1 MIQVYIISLKES
13 QRRLDTEKLV
23 LESNEKFKG
32 RCVFQIFDAISP
44 KHEDFE
50 KFVQELY
57 DAQSMLKSD
66 WFHSDYCYQ
75 ELLPQ
80 EFGCY
85 LSHYL
90 LWKECVKT
98 NQPVVILED
107 DVTLESNFMQ
117 ALEDCLKSPFD
128 FVRLYGHYWG
138 GHKTNL
144 CALPIYTEAE
154 EADYTEAEET
164 DYYIKAEAPIENHE
178 VTPPNSTQDTQ
189 QDFINETQQNP
200 KEPFEPCKIAPQKIS
215 FNQVVFKK
223 IKRKLNHFIGNILA
237 RTEVYKKLVAKY
249 DELTGK
255 YDELTGKYDELTG
268 KYDELTGKYDEL
280 TGKYDE
286 LTGKYD
292 ELTGKYDELTGK
304 YDELTGKY
312 DELTG
317 KYDELTGKYDELTGK
332 YESLLAKEANIKETF
347 WERRADNEKEA
358 FFLEHFYLTSVY
370 VSTTAGYYI
379 TPKGTKT
386 FIEATE
392 RFKIIEPVDMFINNP
407 TYHDIA
413 NFTYMPCPVSLNKH
427 AFNSTIQNAKKPDI
441 SLKPPKK
448 SYFDNLFYHQ
458 LNTRKCLRAFHKYSK
473 QYDHLK
479 TPKEV

>member
-107 DVTLESNFMQ
+107 DVALESNFMQ

-138 GHKTNL
+138 GHKTDL
-144 CALPIYTEAE
+144 RTLPIYTEAE
-154 EADYTEAEET
+154 ET
-164 DYYIKAEAPIENHE
+164 DYIESEVPIENHE
-178 VTPPNSTQDTQ
+178 VN
-189 QDFINETQQNP
+189 FMVFNRHFRLYI
-200 KEPFEPCKIAPQKIS
+200 IS
-215 FNQVVFKK
+215 LFGLCIDRESAQIGFMASPIMPIESHK
-223 IKRKLNHFIGNILA
+223 IKR
-237 RTEVYKKLVAKY
+237 
-249 DELTGK
+249 
-255 YDELTGKYDELTG
+255 
-268 KYDELTGKYDEL
+268 
-280 TGKYDE
+280 
-286 LTGKYD
+286 
-292 ELTGKYDELTGK
+292 
-304 YDELTGKY
+304 
-312 DELTG
+312 
-317 KYDELTGKYDELTGK
+317 
-332 YESLLAKEANIKETF
+332 
-347 WERRADNEKEA
+347 A
-358 FFLEHFYLTSVY
+358 FQAIF
-370 VSTTAGYYI
+370 
-379 TPKGTKT
+379 
-386 FIEATE
+386 
-392 RFKIIEPVDMFINNP
+392 
-407 TYHDIA
+407 
-413 NFTYMPCPVSLNKH
+413 
-427 AFNSTIQNAKKPDI
+427 
-441 SLKPPKK
+441 
-448 SYFDNLFYHQ
+448 
-458 LNTRKCLRAFHKYSK
+458 
-473 QYDHLK
+473 
-479 TPKEV
+479 

>member
-1 MIQVYIISLKES
+1 MTQVYIISLKES

-85 LSHYL
+85 LSHYF

-107 DVTLESNFMQ
+107 DVALESNFMQ

-144 CALPIYTEAE
+144 HSLPIYTETE
-154 EADYTEAEET
+154 EAEASIEKT
-164 DYYIKAEAPIENHE
+164 PIENHE
-178 VTPPNSTQDTQ
+178 VTPPPPNPTQDVQQDSIIETQ
-189 QDFINETQQNP
+189 QDP
-200 KEPFEPCKIAPQKIS
+200 KGLSEPCKIAPQKIS
-215 FNQVVFKK
+215 FNPVVFRK

-237 RTEVYKKLVAKY
+237 RTEVYKKL
-249 DELTGK
+249 TGK
-255 YDELTGKYDELTG
+255 YDELTA
-268 KYDELTGKYDEL
+268 
-280 TGKYDE
+280 
-286 LTGKYD
+286 
-292 ELTGKYDELTGK
+292 
-304 YDELTGKY
+304 
-312 DELTG
+312 
-317 KYDELTGKYDELTGK
+317 K
-332 YESLLAKEANIKETF
+332 YESLLAKEVNIKETF
-347 WERRADNEKEA
+347 WESRADNEKEVL
-358 FFLEHFYLTSVY
+358 FLEHFYLTSVY
-370 VSTTAGYYI
+370 VATTAGYYL
-379 TPKGTKT
+379 TPKGAKT

-392 RFKIIEPVDMFINNP
+392 RFKIIEPVDMFMNNP
-407 TYHDIA
+407 TYHDVA
-413 NFTYMPCPVSLNKH
+413 NFTYLPCPVSLNKH

-448 SYFDNLFYHQ
+448 SYFDNLFYHKF
-458 LNTRKCLRAFHKYSK
+458 NARKCLKAFNKYSK
-473 QYDHLK
+473 QYAPLK

>member
-1 MIQVYIISLKES
+1 MTQVYIISLKES

-90 LWKECVKT
+90 LWKECVKL

-107 DVTLESNFMQ
+107 DVVLESHFMQ

-144 CALPIYTEAE
+144 CALPIYTETE
-154 EADYTEAEET
+154 EAEASIEKT
-164 DYYIKAEAPIENHE
+164 PIENYE
-178 VTPPNSTQDTQ
+178 VTPPPPNPAQDAQQDSIIETQ
-189 QDFINETQQNP
+189 QDP
-200 KEPFEPCKIAPQKIS
+200 KELSESCKIAPQKTS
-215 FNQVVFKK
+215 FNPVVFKK
-223 IKRKLNHFIGNILA
+223 IKRKLNRFIGNILA
-237 RTEVYKKLVAKY
+237 RTEAYKNLVSKYNDLTKKYNDLTKKYNDLTKKYNDLTKKYNDLNKNIAEKY
-249 DELTGK
+249 DELT
-255 YDELTGKYDELTG
+255 T
-268 KYDELTGKYDEL
+268 
-280 TGKYDE
+280 
-286 LTGKYD
+286 
-292 ELTGKYDELTGK
+292 
-304 YDELTGKY
+304 
-312 DELTG
+312 
-317 KYDELTGKYDELTGK
+317 K
-332 YESLLAKEANIKETF
+332 YESLLAKETNIKETF
-347 WERRADNEKEA
+347 WESRADSEKEA

-370 VSTTAGYYI
+370 VATTAGYYL
-379 TPKGTKT
+379 TPKGAKT

-392 RFKIIEPVDMFINNP
+392 RFKIIEPVDMFMNNP
-407 TYHDIA
+407 TYHDVA
-413 NFTYMPCPVSLNKH
+413 NLTYLPLPVSLNKH
-427 AFNSTIQNAKKPDI
+427 CKISTIQNLKKSDI
-441 SLKPPKK
+441 SLSGPKK
-448 SYFDNLFYHQ
+448 SYFDNLFYHKFNAQ
-458 LNTRKCLRAFHKYSK
+458 KCLKAFHKYSK
-473 QYDHLK
+473 QYAPLK

>member
-1 MIQVYIISLKES
+1 MIGVYIISLKES

-23 LESNEKFKG
+23 SESNEKFKG

-66 WFHSDYCYQ
+66 WFHSDYCCG

-107 DVTLESNFMQ
+107 DVVLESNFMQ

-128 FVRLYGHYWG
+128 FVRLYGHYWNF
-138 GHKTNL
+138 HKTNL
-144 CALPIYTEAE
+144 CTLLLERDAVESVG
-154 EADYTEAEET
+154 ET
-164 DYYIKAEAPIENHE
+164 PVENHE
-178 VTPPNSTQDTQ
+178 VTPPPNSTQDAQ
-189 QDFINETQQNP
+189 QDFIMEMQQDS
-200 KEPFEPCKIAPQKIS
+200 KELSESCKIAPPKTS

-223 IKRKLNHFIGNILA
+223 VKRKLNRFIGNVLA
-237 RTEVYKKLVAKY
+237 RTEVYKQLVAKY
-249 DELTGK
+249 DDLTGK
-255 YDELTGKYDELTG
+255 YDD
-268 KYDELTGKYDEL
+268 
-280 TGKYDE
+280 
-286 LTGKYD
+286 
-292 ELTGKYDELTGK
+292 
-304 YDELTGKY
+304 
-312 DELTG
+312 
-317 KYDELTGKYDELTGK
+317 LTGK

-347 WERRADNEKEA
+347 LERRADSEKEA
-358 FFLEHFYLTSVY
+358 LFLEHFYLTSVY
-370 VSTTAGYYI
+370 VASTAGYYL
-379 TPKGTKT
+379 TPKGAKT

-407 TYHDIA
+407 TYHDVA
-413 NFTYMPCPVSLNKH
+413 TLTYLPLPLSLSKH
-427 AFNSTIQNAKKPDI
+427 CKISIIQNLKKSDI
-441 SLKPPKK
+441 SLSGPKK
-448 SYFDNLFYHQ
+448 SYFDNLFYDQ

-479 TPKEV
+479 TPKEG

>member
-1 MIQVYIISLKES
+1 MTQVYIISLKES
-13 QRRLDTEKLV
+13 QRRLDTEKLI

-50 KFVQELY
+50 KFIQELY

-66 WFHSDYCYQ
+66 WFHSDWCCG

-85 LSHYL
+85 LSHYF

-98 NQPVVILED
+98 NQPIVILED

-128 FVRLYGHYWG
+128 FVKLFGWYWNF
-138 GHKTNL
+138 HKTNL
-144 CALPIYTEAE
+144 HTLPLERDAVESVGETPIEDHVKTEAP
-154 EADYTEAEET
+154 ET
-164 DYYIKAEAPIENHE
+164 PIENHE
-178 VTPPNSTQDTQ
+178 VTPPPPNPTQDAQ
-189 QDFINETQQNP
+189 QDFIIETQQEELSN
-200 KEPFEPCKIAPQKIS
+200 PCKIAPQKIS
-215 FNQVVFKK
+215 FNPVIFRK

-237 RTEVYKKLVAKY
+237 RTEVYKNLTKKY
-249 DELTGK
+249 DDLTKK
-255 YDELTGKYDELTG
+255 YDDLTKKYDDLTK
-268 KYDELTGKYDEL
+268 KYDDLTKKYDDL
-280 TGKYDE
+280 T
-286 LTGKYD
+286 T
-292 ELTGKYDELTGK
+292 
-304 YDELTGKY
+304 
-312 DELTG
+312 
-317 KYDELTGKYDELTGK
+317 KYDELTGK

-347 WERRADNEKEA
+347 WERRADSEEEA

-370 VSTTAGYYI
+370 VASTAGYYI
-379 TPKGTKT
+379 TPKGAKT

-407 TYHDIA
+407 TYHDVA
-413 NFTYMPCPVSLNKH
+413 TLTYLPLPVSLNKH
-427 AFNSTIQNAKKPDI
+427 CKISTIQNLKKSDI
-441 SLKPPKK
+441 SLIGPKK
-448 SYFDNLFYHQ
+448 SYFDNLLYDQ
-458 LNTRKCLRAFHKYSK
+458 LNTRKCLRAFHKYSRR
-473 QYDHLK
+473 YAPLK

>member
-44 KHEDFE
+44 KHQDFE

-75 ELLPQ
+75 ELLPR

-98 NQPVVILED
+98 NQPVIILED

-117 ALEDCLKSPFD
+117 ALEDCLRSPFD

-144 CALPIYTEAE
+144 CALPIYTEV
-154 EADYTEAEET
+154 EET
-164 DYYIKAEAPIENHE
+164 DYIEAEAPIENHE
-178 VTPPNSTQDTQ
+178 VTPPPPNPAQDTQ
-189 QDFINETQQNP
+189 QDFIIETQQDP
-200 KEPFEPCKIAPQKIS
+200 KELSEPCKIAPQKIS

-237 RTEVYKKLVAKY
+237 RTEVYKKLTGKY
-249 DELTGK
+249 DDLTGK
-255 YDELTGKYDELTG
+255 YDELTK
-268 KYDELTGKYDEL
+268 
-280 TGKYDE
+280 
-286 LTGKYD
+286 
-292 ELTGKYDELTGK
+292 
-304 YDELTGKY
+304 
-312 DELTG
+312 
-317 KYDELTGKYDELTGK
+317 K

-347 WERRADNEKEA
+347 WERRADSEKEA

-370 VSTTAGYYI
+370 VATTAGYYI
-379 TPKGTKT
+379 TPKGAKT
-386 FIEATE
+386 FIDATE

-413 NFTYMPCPVSLNKH
+413 NFTYVPCPVSLNKH

-448 SYFDNLFYHQ
+448 SYFDNLFYNQ
-458 LNTRKCLRAFHKYSK
+458 LNTKKCLRAFHKYSK
-473 QYDHLK
+473 QYAPLK

>member
-1 MIQVYIISLKES
+1 MTQVYIISLKES

-57 DAQSMLKSD
+57 DVQSMLKSD

-85 LSHYL
+85 LSHYF
-90 LWKECVKT
+90 LWKECVKL

-107 DVTLESNFMQ
+107 DVALESNFMQ

-144 CALPIYTEAE
+144 HSLPIYTEAE
-154 EADYTEAEET
+154 EAEASIEKT
-164 DYYIKAEAPIENHE
+164 PIENHE
-178 VTPPNSTQDTQ
+178 VTPPPPNPTQDTQ
-189 QDFINETQQNP
+189 QDSIMETQQDL
-200 KEPFEPCKIAPQKIS
+200 KELSEPCKIAPQKTS
-215 FNQVVFKK
+215 FNPVIFRK
-223 IKRKLNHFIGNILA
+223 IKRKLNRFIGSILA
-237 RTEVYKKLVAKY
+237 RTEVYKNLVSKYDDLTKKYDDLTDDLNKNIAEKY

-255 YDELTGKYDELTG
+255 YDELTGKYDELTDDLN
-268 KYDELTGKYDEL
+268 KNIAE
-280 TGKYDE
+280 
-286 LTGKYD
+286 
-292 ELTGKYDELTGK
+292 
-304 YDELTGKY
+304 
-312 DELTG
+312 

-332 YESLLAKEANIKETF
+332 YESLLAKETNIKETF
-347 WERRADNEKEA
+347 WESRTDSEKEA
-358 FFLEHFYLTSVY
+358 LFLEHFYLTSVY
-370 VSTTAGYYI
+370 VATTAGYYL
-379 TPKGTKT
+379 TPKGAKT

-392 RFKIIEPVDMFINNP
+392 RFKIIEPVDMFMNNP
-407 TYHDIA
+407 TYHDVA
-413 NFTYMPCPVSLNKH
+413 NFTYLPCPISLNKH

-448 SYFDNLFYHQ
+448 SYFDNLFYHKF
-458 LNTRKCLRAFHKYSK
+458 NARKCLKAFNKYSK
-473 QYDHLK
+473 QYAPLK

>member
-44 KHEDFE
+44 KHQDFE

-75 ELLPQ
+75 ELLPR

-107 DVTLESNFMQ
+107 DVALESNFMQ

-154 EADYTEAEET
+154 V
-164 DYYIKAEAPIENHE
+164 PIENHE
-178 VTPPNSTQDTQ
+178 VTPPPPNSTQDTQ
-189 QDFINETQQNP
+189 QDFINDTQQNP
-200 KEPFEPCKIAPQKIS
+200 KEPSEPCKIAPQKVS

-237 RTEVYKKLVAKY
+237 RTEAYKKLV
-249 DELTGK
+249 T
-255 YDELTGKYDELTG
+255 
-268 KYDELTGKYDEL
+268 
-280 TGKYDE
+280 
-286 LTGKYD
+286 
-292 ELTGKYDELTGK
+292 KYDELTGK

-370 VSTTAGYYI
+370 VSTTAGYYL
-379 TPKGTKT
+379 TPKGAKT

-413 NFTYMPCPVSLNKH
+413 NFTYVPCPVSLNKH

-448 SYFDNLFYHQ
+448 SYFDNLFYNQ
-458 LNTRKCLRAFHKYSK
+458 LNTKKCLRAFYKYSK
-473 QYDHLK
+473 QYAPLK
-479 TPKEV
+479 TPKES

>member
-1 MIQVYIISLKES
+1 MTQVYIISLKES

-23 LESNEKFKG
+23 SESNEKFKG

-50 KFVQELY
+50 KFIQELY
-57 DAQSMLKSD
+57 DSSSLLKSD

-85 LSHYL
+85 LSHYF

-98 NQPVVILED
+98 NQPIVILED
-107 DVTLESNFMQ
+107 DVALESHFMQ

-144 CALPIYTEAE
+144 CSLPIYTENE
-154 EADYTEAEET
+154 ETEASMEKT
-164 DYYIKAEAPIENHE
+164 PTENHE
-178 VTPPNSTQDTQ
+178 VTPPPPNPAQDTQ
-189 QDFINETQQNP
+189 QDFIIETQQEELSN
-200 KEPFEPCKIAPQKIS
+200 PCKIAPQKTS
-215 FNQVVFKK
+215 FNPVVFKK
-223 IKRKLNHFIGNILA
+223 IKRKLNRFIGSVLA
-237 RTEVYKKLVAKY
+237 RTEVYKK
-249 DELTGK
+249 
-255 YDELTGKYDELTG
+255 
-268 KYDELTGKYDEL
+268 
-280 TGKYDE
+280 
-286 LTGKYD
+286 
-292 ELTGKYDELTGK
+292 LTGKYDELTGK

-347 WERRADNEKEA
+347 WERRADSEKEV

-370 VSTTAGYYI
+370 VASTAGYYL
-379 TPKGTKT
+379 TPKGAKT

-407 TYHDIA
+407 TYHDVA
-413 NFTYMPCPVSLNKH
+413 NLTYLPCPVSLNKH
-427 AFNSTIQNAKKPDI
+427 AFNSTIQGVKKPDI
-441 SLKPPKK
+441 SLKPPRK
-448 SYFDNLFYHQ
+448 SYFDNLFYHKFNAQ
-458 LNTRKCLRAFHKYSK
+458 KCLKAFNKYSK
-473 QYDHLK
+473 QYAHLK

>member
-1 MIQVYIISLKES
+1 MIGVYIISLKES

-23 LESNEKFKG
+23 SESNEKFKG

-50 KFVQELY
+50 KFIQELY

-66 WFHSDYCYQ
+66 WFHSDWCCG

-85 LSHYL
+85 LSHYFC
-90 LWKECVKT
+90 WKECVKT

-107 DVTLESNFMQ
+107 DVALESNFMQ

-144 CALPIYTEAE
+144 HALPIYTENENE
-154 EADYTEAEET
+154 EVEV
-164 DYYIKAEAPIENHE
+164 PIENHAEAKASMEKTPIENYE
-178 VTPPNSTQDTQ
+178 VTPPPNPTQDTQ
-189 QDFINETQQNP
+189 QDFIIETQQEELSN
-200 KEPFEPCKIAPQKIS
+200 PCKIAPQKTS
-215 FNQVVFKK
+215 FNPVIFKK

-237 RTEVYKKLVAKY
+237 RTEVYKK
-249 DELTGK
+249 
-255 YDELTGKYDELTG
+255 
-268 KYDELTGKYDEL
+268 
-280 TGKYDE
+280 
-286 LTGKYD
+286 
-292 ELTGKYDELTGK
+292 
-304 YDELTGKY
+304 
-312 DELTG
+312 LTG

-347 WERRADNEKEA
+347 WERRADSEEEA

-370 VSTTAGYYI
+370 VASTAGYYI
-379 TPKGTKT
+379 TPKGAKT

-407 TYHDIA
+407 TYHDVA
-413 NFTYMPCPVSLNKH
+413 TLTYLPLPVSLNKH
-427 AFNSTIQNAKKPDI
+427 CKISTIQNLKKSDI
-441 SLKPPKK
+441 SLSGPKK
-448 SYFDNLFYHQ
+448 SYLDNLLYDQ
-458 LNTRKCLRAFHKYSK
+458 LNTRKCLKAFHKYSRR
-473 QYDHLK
+473 YAPLK
-479 TPKEV
+479 TPKEI

>member
-75 ELLPQ
+75 ELLPR

-107 DVTLESNFMQ
+107 DVMLESNFMQ

-144 CALPIYTEAE
+144 HALPIYTEAE
-154 EADYTEAEET
+154 ETDYTEV
-164 DYYIKAEAPIENHE
+164 EAPIENHE
-178 VTPPNSTQDTQ
+178 VTPPPNSTQDTQ
-189 QDFINETQQNP
+189 QDLINETQQNP
-200 KEPFEPCKIAPQKIS
+200 KEPSEPCKITPQKIS

-249 DELTGK
+249 DDFTGKYDDLTGK
-255 YDELTGKYDELTG
+255 YDDLTGKYDDLTG
-268 KYDELTGKYDEL
+268 KYDDLTGKYD
-280 TGKYDE
+280 D
-286 LTGKYD
+286 
-292 ELTGKYDELTGK
+292 
-304 YDELTGKY
+304 
-312 DELTG
+312 
-317 KYDELTGKYDELTGK
+317 LTGK

-347 WERRADNEKEA
+347 WERRADSEKEA

-370 VSTTAGYYI
+370 VSTTAGYYL
-379 TPKGTKT
+379 TPKGAKT

-413 NFTYMPCPVSLNKH
+413 NFTYMPCPISLNKH

-441 SLKPPKK
+441 SLKPPRK
-448 SYFDNLFYHQ
+448 SYFDNLFYHKFNAQ
-458 LNTRKCLRAFHKYSK
+458 KCLKAFHKYSK
-473 QYDHLK
+473 QYAPLK

>member
-1 MIQVYIISLKES
+1 MTQVYIISLKES
-13 QRRLDTEKLV
+13 QRRLDTEKLI

-44 KHEDFE
+44 KHQDFE

-57 DAQSMLKSD
+57 DVQSMLKSD

-85 LSHYL
+85 LSHYF

-144 CALPIYTEAE
+144 RALPIYTEAE
-154 EADYTEAEET
+154 EAEAPMEKT
-164 DYYIKAEAPIENHE
+164 PIENHE
-178 VTPPNSTQDTQ
+178 VTPPPNPAQDVQ
-189 QDFINETQQNP
+189 QDCIIETQQNL
-200 KEPFEPCKIAPQKIS
+200 KELSEPCKIAPQKTS
-215 FNQVVFKK
+215 FNPVVFKK
-223 IKRKLNHFIGNILA
+223 IKRKLNRFIGSILA
-237 RTEVYKKLVAKY
+237 RTEAYKNVVSKY
-249 DELTGK
+249 DDLTTKYDDLTGK
-255 YDELTGKYDELTG
+255 YDELNKNIAEKYDDLT
-268 KYDELTGKYDEL
+268 K
-280 TGKYDE
+280 
-286 LTGKYD
+286 
-292 ELTGKYDELTGK
+292 
-304 YDELTGKY
+304 
-312 DELTG
+312 
-317 KYDELTGKYDELTGK
+317 K

-347 WERRADNEKEA
+347 WESRADNEKEA
-358 FFLEHFYLTSVY
+358 LFLEHFYLTSVY
-370 VSTTAGYYI
+370 VATTAGYYL
-379 TPKGTKT
+379 TPKGAKT

-392 RFKIIEPVDMFINNP
+392 RFKIIEPVDMFMNNP
-407 TYHDIA
+407 TYHDVA
-413 NFTYMPCPVSLNKH
+413 NFTYLPCPVSLNKH

-441 SLKPPKK
+441 SLKPPRK
-448 SYFDNLFYHQ
+448 SYFDNLFYHKF
-458 LNTRKCLRAFHKYSK
+458 NAKKCLKAFHKYSK
-473 QYDHLK
+473 QYAYLK

>member
-13 QRRLDTEKLV
+13 QRRLDIEKLV

-57 DAQSMLKSD
+57 DSSSLLKSD

-107 DVTLESNFMQ
+107 DVVLESNFMQ

-144 CALPIYTEAE
+144 RTLPIYTEAE
-154 EADYTEAEET
+154 EAEAL
-164 DYYIKAEAPIENHE
+164 IENHE
-178 VTPPNSTQDTQ
+178 VTPPPPPNPTQDTQ
-189 QDFINETQQNP
+189 QDLIIETQQ
-200 KEPFEPCKIAPQKIS
+200 KEPSEPCKIVPQKIS

-280 TGKYDE
+280 TGKY
-286 LTGKYD
+286 
-292 ELTGKYDELTGK
+292 
-304 YDELTGKY
+304 
-312 DELTG
+312 
-317 KYDELTGKYDELTGK
+317 
-332 YESLLAKEANIKETF
+332 ESLLAKETNIKETF
-347 WERRADNEKEA
+347 WERRVDSEKEA

-370 VSTTAGYYI
+370 VASTAGYYL
-379 TPKGTKT
+379 TPKGAKT

-413 NFTYMPCPVSLNKH
+413 NFTYVPCPVSLNKH

-458 LNTRKCLRAFHKYSK
+458 LNTRKCLRAFHKYSR

>member
-1 MIQVYIISLKES
+1 MIGVYIISLKES

-23 LESNEKFKG
+23 LKSNEKFKG
-32 RCVFQIFDAISP
+32 RCAFQIFDAISP

-107 DVTLESNFMQ
+107 DVVLESNFMQ
-117 ALEDCLKSPFD
+117 ALEDCLNSPFD

-144 CALPIYTEAE
+144 HSLPIYTEAE
-154 EADYTEAEET
+154 EAEVPMEKT
-164 DYYIKAEAPIENHE
+164 PIENYE
-178 VTPPNSTQDTQ
+178 VTPPPPNPTQDAQQDSIMETQ
-189 QDFINETQQNP
+189 QDP
-200 KEPFEPCKIAPQKIS
+200 KELSEPCKIAPQKIS
-215 FNQVVFKK
+215 FNPVVFRK

-237 RTEVYKKLVAKY
+237 RTEVYKNLVSKYDDLTTKYDDLTTKYDDLTTKYDDLTTKYDDLTTKY
-249 DELTGK
+249 DELT
-255 YDELTGKYDELTG
+255 T
-268 KYDELTGKYDEL
+268 
-280 TGKYDE
+280 
-286 LTGKYD
+286 
-292 ELTGKYDELTGK
+292 
-304 YDELTGKY
+304 
-312 DELTG
+312 
-317 KYDELTGKYDELTGK
+317 KYDELTGK
-332 YESLLAKEANIKETF
+332 YESLLAKETNIKETF
-347 WERRADNEKEA
+347 WERRADSEKEA

-370 VSTTAGYYI
+370 VATTAGYYI
-379 TPKGTKT
+379 TPKGAKT

-407 TYHDIA
+407 TYHNVA
-413 NFTYMPCPVSLNKH
+413 NFTYLPCPVSLNKH

-441 SLKPPKK
+441 SLKPPRK
-448 SYFDNLFYHQ
+448 SYFDNLFYHKF
-458 LNTRKCLRAFHKYSK
+458 NARKCLKAFHKYSK
-473 QYDHLK
+473 QYAPLK
-479 TPKEV
+479 TPKES

>member
-1 MIQVYIISLKES
+1 MICVYIISLKES

-44 KHEDFE
+44 KHQDFE
-50 KFVQELY
+50 KFIQELY

-66 WFHSDYCYQ
+66 WFHSDWCRG

-90 LWKECVKT
+90 LWKECVKL

-107 DVTLESNFMQ
+107 DVALESNFMQ

-128 FVRLYGHYWG
+128 FVKLFGWYWNF
-138 GHKTNL
+138 HKTNL
-144 CALPIYTEAE
+144 RTLPLERDAVESMGETPIEDHAKTKEAE
-154 EADYTEAEET
+154 T
-164 DYYIKAEAPIENHE
+164 PIENYE
-178 VTPPNSTQDTQ
+178 VTPLPPNPTQDAQQDSIIETQ
-189 QDFINETQQNP
+189 QDP
-200 KEPFEPCKIAPQKIS
+200 KELSEPCKIAPQKIS
-215 FNQVVFKK
+215 FNPVVFKK
-223 IKRKLNHFIGNILA
+223 IKRKLNRFIGSILA
-237 RTEVYKKLVAKY
+237 RTEVYKK
-249 DELTGK
+249 
-255 YDELTGKYDELTG
+255 
-268 KYDELTGKYDEL
+268 
-280 TGKYDE
+280 
-286 LTGKYD
+286 
-292 ELTGKYDELTGK
+292 
-304 YDELTGKY
+304 
-312 DELTG
+312 LTG

-347 WERRADNEKEA
+347 WERRADSEKEA

-370 VSTTAGYYI
+370 VASTAGYYI
-379 TPKGTKT
+379 TPKGAKT

-407 TYHDIA
+407 TYHDVA
-413 NFTYMPCPVSLNKH
+413 TLTYLPLPVSLNKH
-427 AFNSTIQNAKKPDI
+427 CKISTIQNLKKSDI
-441 SLKPPKK
+441 SLSGPKK
-448 SYFDNLFYHQ
+448 SYFDNLFYDQ
-458 LNTRKCLRAFHKYSK
+458 LNTRKCLRAFHKYSRR
-473 QYDHLK
+473 YAPLK

>member
-1 MIQVYIISLKES
+1 MTQVYIISLKES

-66 WFHSDYCYQ
+66 WFHSDWCCG

-144 CALPIYTEAE
+144 HALHIYTEAE
-154 EADYTEAEET
+154 EAEVPMEKT
-164 DYYIKAEAPIENHE
+164 PIENHE
-178 VTPPNSTQDTQ
+178 VTPP
-189 QDFINETQQNP
+189 P
-200 KEPFEPCKIAPQKIS
+200 PQS
-215 FNQVVFKK
+215 HT
-223 IKRKLNHFIGNILA
+223 RCATRL
-237 RTEVYKKLVAKY
+237 
-249 DELTGK
+249 
-255 YDELTGKYDELTG
+255 
-268 KYDELTGKYDEL
+268 
-280 TGKYDE
+280 
-286 LTGKYD
+286 
-292 ELTGKYDELTGK
+292 
-304 YDELTGKY
+304 
-312 DELTG
+312 
-317 KYDELTGKYDELTGK
+317 
-332 YESLLAKEANIKETF
+332 
-347 WERRADNEKEA
+347 
-358 FFLEHFYLTSVY
+358 
-370 VSTTAGYYI
+370 YY
-379 TPKGTKT
+379 
-386 FIEATE
+386 
-392 RFKIIEPVDMFINNP
+392 
-407 TYHDIA
+407 
-413 NFTYMPCPVSLNKH
+413 
-427 AFNSTIQNAKKPDI
+427 
-441 SLKPPKK
+441 
-448 SYFDNLFYHQ
+448 
-458 LNTRKCLRAFHKYSK
+458 
-473 QYDHLK
+473 
-479 TPKEV
+479 

>member
-1 MIQVYIISLKES
+1 MICVYIISLKES

-57 DAQSMLKSD
+57 DSSSMLKSD

-75 ELLPQ
+75 ELLPR

-107 DVTLESNFMQ
+107 DVALESNFMQ
-117 ALEDCLKSPFD
+117 ALEYCLKSPFD

-144 CALPIYTEAE
+144 CALPIYTEI
-154 EADYTEAEET
+154 EET
-164 DYYIKAEAPIENHE
+164 DYTDYTETEAPIENHE
-178 VTPPNSTQDTQ
+178 VTPPPPNSTQDTQ
-189 QDFINETQQNP
+189 QDFINDTQQNP
-200 KEPFEPCKIAPQKIS
+200 KEPSNPCKIAPQKIS

-237 RTEVYKKLVAKY
+237 RTEVHKKLVAKY
-249 DELTGK
+249 DDLTGK
-255 YDELTGKYDELTG
+255 YDDLTGKYDDLTG
-268 KYDELTGKYDEL
+268 KYDDLTGKYD
-280 TGKYDE
+280 D
-286 LTGKYD
+286 
-292 ELTGKYDELTGK
+292 
-304 YDELTGKY
+304 
-312 DELTG
+312 
-317 KYDELTGKYDELTGK
+317 LTGK

-347 WERRADNEKEA
+347 WERRADSEKEA

-370 VSTTAGYYI
+370 VSTTAGYYL
-379 TPKGTKT
+379 TPKGAKT

-413 NFTYMPCPVSLNKH
+413 NFTYVPCPVSLNKH

-458 LNTRKCLRAFHKYSK
+458 LNTKKCLRAFHKYSK
-473 QYDHLK
+473 QYAPLK

>member
-1 MIQVYIISLKES
+1 MIQVYIISLNES

-23 LESNEKFKG
+23 LESNEKFKD

-44 KHEDFE
+44 KHQDFE
-50 KFVQELY
+50 KFIQELY

-75 ELLPQ
+75 ELLPR

-98 NQPVVILED
+98 NQPIVILED
-107 DVTLESNFMQ
+107 DAMLESHFMQ

-144 CALPIYTEAE
+144 RALPIYTEAE
-154 EADYTEAEET
+154 EAEASIEKT
-164 DYYIKAEAPIENHE
+164 PIENHE
-178 VTPPNSTQDTQ
+178 VTPPPPNPAQDAQQDCIIETQ
-189 QDFINETQQNP
+189 QDP
-200 KEPFEPCKIAPQKIS
+200 KELSEPCKITPQKIS
-215 FNQVVFKK
+215 FNPVVFKK

-237 RTEVYKKLVAKY
+237 RTEVYKNLVSKYDDLTTKYDDLTTKYDDLTTKYDDLNKNIAEKY
-249 DELTGK
+249 DELM
-255 YDELTGKYDELTG
+255 
-268 KYDELTGKYDEL
+268 
-280 TGKYDE
+280 
-286 LTGKYD
+286 
-292 ELTGKYDELTGK
+292 
-304 YDELTGKY
+304 
-312 DELTG
+312 
-317 KYDELTGKYDELTGK
+317 GK
-332 YESLLAKEANIKETF
+332 YESLLAKETNIKETF
-347 WERRADNEKEA
+347 WESRADNEKEVL
-358 FFLEHFYLTSVY
+358 FLEHFYLTSVY
-370 VSTTAGYYI
+370 VATTAGYYL
-379 TPKGTKT
+379 TPKGAKT

-392 RFKIIEPVDMFINNP
+392 RFKIIEPVDMFMNNP
-407 TYHDIA
+407 TYHDVA
-413 NFTYMPCPVSLNKH
+413 NFTYLPCPISLSEH

-448 SYFDNLFYHQ
+448 SYFDNLFYHKFNAQ
-458 LNTRKCLRAFHKYSK
+458 KCLKAFHKYSK
-473 QYDHLK
+473 QYAPLK

>member
-1 MIQVYIISLKES
+1 MTQVYIISLKES
-13 QRRLDTEKLV
+13 QRRLDTEKLI
-23 LESNEKFKG
+23 LESNKKFKD

-50 KFVQELY
+50 KFIQELY
-57 DAQSMLKSD
+57 DSSSLLKSD

-90 LWKECVKT
+90 LWKECVKL

-144 CALPIYTEAE
+144 CTLPIYTETE
-154 EADYTEAEET
+154 E
-164 DYYIKAEAPIENHE
+164 AEAPIENHE
-178 VTPPNSTQDTQ
+178 VTPPPPPNPTQDVQ
-189 QDFINETQQNP
+189 QDFIIETQQEELSN
-200 KEPFEPCKIAPQKIS
+200 PCKIAPQKTS
-215 FNQVVFKK
+215 FNPVVFKK

-237 RTEVYKKLVAKY
+237 RTEVYKKL
-249 DELTGK
+249 TGK
-255 YDELTGKYDELTG
+255 YDELTEKYDELT
-268 KYDELTGKYDEL
+268 E
-280 TGKYDE
+280 
-286 LTGKYD
+286 
-292 ELTGKYDELTGK
+292 
-304 YDELTGKY
+304 
-312 DELTG
+312 
-317 KYDELTGKYDELTGK
+317 K
-332 YESLLAKEANIKETF
+332 YESLLAKETNIKETF
-347 WERRADNEKEA
+347 WESRADSEKEA
-358 FFLEHFYLTSVY
+358 LFLEHFYLTSVY
-370 VSTTAGYYI
+370 VATTAGYYL
-379 TPKGTKT
+379 TPKGAKT

-392 RFKIIEPVDMFINNP
+392 CFKIIEPVDMFINNP
-407 TYHDIA
+407 TYHDVA
-413 NFTYMPCPVSLNKH
+413 NFTYLPCPVSLNKH

-441 SLKPPKK
+441 SLKPPRK
-448 SYFDNLFYHQ
+448 SYFDNLFYHKFNAQ
-458 LNTRKCLRAFHKYSK
+458 KCLKAFHKYSK
-473 QYDHLK
+473 QYAPLK